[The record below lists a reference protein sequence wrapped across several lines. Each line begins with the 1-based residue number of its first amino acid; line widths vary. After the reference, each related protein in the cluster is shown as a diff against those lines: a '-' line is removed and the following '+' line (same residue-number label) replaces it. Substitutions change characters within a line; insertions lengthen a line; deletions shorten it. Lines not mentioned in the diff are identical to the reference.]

1 MIIEKLKLRNFR
13 GIEKVNIKFDKQIN
27 VIYGANGAGKS
38 TVLDAIVIMLS
49 WAANRIKH
57 SGSSGKPIVENDI
70 KNGEPFASIKLVT
83 DEADWKIVKTRR
95 GNPSQGKSNYTEL
108 KRFTNQIQEELF
120 NSEAQINLPLFVYY
134 PINRAVIDIPLRIR
148 GRHDFDVLSAYD
160 EALGGGASFR
170 TFFEWFR
177 QREDIENEAK
187 VNSEGALFGDDED
200 ITTDSQLKVVRHAW
214 ELFLPE
220 FKNFRVKR
228 SPLRLEVEKNGK
240 KVSVNQLS
248 DGEKILITKIGDL
261 ARRLA
266 IANPKLKDPLSGQAI
281 VLIDEIDLH
290 LHPKWQR
297 MVIDKLPKVFP
308 KCQFIVSTHSP
319 HVITHTKIDNLIR
332 LTQVDMNVDWERPT
346 ESYGKNVDRVLEDL
360 MGLNTTRPDSVSD
373 KISTIYT
380 LIDKAQLAS
389 AKNKILEL
397 KQLIGEDPDL
407 VKAEVL
413 IKRKEI
419 IGR

>member
-1 MIIEKLKLRNFR
+1 MIIKKLKLRNFR
-13 GIEKVNIKFDKQIN
+13 GIEKVDIKFDKQIN

-57 SGSSGKPIVENDI
+57 SGSSGKPIVESDI
-70 KNGEPFASIKLVT
+70 KNGEAFASIKLIT
-83 DEADWKIVKTRR
+83 DEADWKIIKTKK
-95 GNPSQGKSNYTEL
+95 GHPSQGKSNYSEL
-108 KRFTNQIQEELF
+108 KQFVQKIQEELH
-120 NSEAQINLPLFVYY
+120 SSDTPASLPLFVYY

-148 GRHDFDVLSAYD
+148 GTHKFDRLSAYD

-177 QREDIENEAK
+177 QREDLENELK
-187 VNSEGALFGDDED
+187 LNSKGALFNDEE
-200 ITTDSQLKVVRHAW
+200 ITTDPQLKAVRKAW

-228 SPLRLEVEKNGK
+228 SPLRLEVEKNGN

-266 IANPKLKDPLSGQAI
+266 IANPSLKNPLNGQAV

-297 MVIDKLPKVFP
+297 MVIEKLPKVFP

-332 LTQVDMNVDWERPT
+332 LTQVDMNVEWERPT

-360 MGLNTTRPDSVSD
+360 MGLDTTRPDSVKESLSSIYSSID
-373 KISTIYT
+373 SNELDVAKSKIV
-380 LIDKAQLAS
+380 
-389 AKNKILEL
+389 EL

-407 VKAEVL
+407 LKAEVL
-413 IKRKEI
+413 IRRKEI
-419 IGR
+419 IGK

>member
-27 VIYGANGAGKS
+27 VIYGANGTGKS

-57 SGSSGKPIVENDI
+57 SKSSGKPIVESDI
-70 KNGEPFASIKLVT
+70 KNGESFASIKLVT
-83 DEADWKIVKTRR
+83 DEADWKIVKTRK
-95 GNPSQGKSNYTEL
+95 GHTSEGKSNYAGL
-108 KRFTNQIQEELF
+108 KAFVNSVQDDISDNDENTNI
-120 NSEAQINLPLFVYY
+120 PLFVYY
-134 PINRAVIDIPLRIR
+134 PINRAVIDIPIRIKQ
-148 GRHDFDVLSAYD
+148 RHNFDVLSAYD

-177 QREDIENEAK
+177 EKEDLENELNAN
-187 VNSEGALFGDDED
+187 VIQRVED
-200 ITTDSQLKVVRHAW
+200 KQLQAVRSAW

-220 FKNFRVKR
+220 FKNFKIRR
-228 SPLRLEVEKNGK
+228 SPLRLEVEKNGE

-266 IANPKLKDPLSGQAI
+266 IANPSLEDPLSGEAI

-297 MVIDKLPKVFP
+297 MVIEKLPEVFP
-308 KCQFIVSTHSP
+308 NCQFIVTTHSP
-319 HVITHTKIDNLIR
+319 HVITHTKVENLIR
-332 LTQVDMNVDWERPT
+332 LTQIDMKIDWERPY

-360 MGLNTTRPDSVSD
+360 MGLETTRPDNVEAELAS
-373 KISTIYT
+373 IYT
-380 LIDKAQLAS
+380 LINNGESTAAKEKIAQL
-389 AKNKILEL
+389 KE
-397 KQLIGEDPDL
+397 LIGEDPDL

-413 IKRKEI
+413 IKRREI
-419 IGR
+419 IGK